1 MDLPGEAFGPL
12 YCGLCLAWLH
22 VWEQVWKQF
31 CSWGSWAWRPHEQ
44 SHHSKDCPQ
53 DSLLGSPPPLTL
65 AICLAR
71 SNGGKEIV
79 LPVPPKTQDLVKK
92 KQPQDV
98 SSWPT
103 IWCCSF
109 LLAMHSQHLF
119 ICCYCC
125 SVAKSH
131 LTLCDPMDCST
142 PGFPV
147 LHHPPEF
154 AQIHVHRVSDATQ
167 PSRPVTPFTC
177 LFRLCGVFIEL
188 PGLCAA
194 ACGLSPVRGV
204 YSSCSVQAS
213 NCTGFPCCKAQAL
226 KYVGSRALR
235 ISSCGTQA

>member
-92 KQPQDV
+92 NNPRMSLPDPQYDAALFYLLCILNIYLFVVIVVQWLSHIWLFATPWTAALQV
-98 SSWPT
+98 SLSFT
-103 IWCCSF
+103 ISRS
-109 LLAMHSQHLF
+109 LLKLMS
-119 ICCYCC
+119 IE
-125 SVAKSH
+125 SV
-131 LTLCDPMDCST
+131 M
-142 PGFPV
+142 
-147 LHHPPEF
+147 PPN
-154 AQIHVHRVSDATQ
+154 
-167 PSRPVTPFTC
+167 
-177 LFRLCGVFIEL
+177 RLV
-188 PGLCAA
+188 
-194 ACGLSPVRGV
+194 LSPPSLAYFG
-204 YSSCSVQAS
+204 
-213 NCTGFPCCKAQAL
+213 
-226 KYVGSRALR
+226 YVGSSLSCPGSVLLHVGFLQCVGSTRAAVFRPLIALASLAAKHR
-235 ISSCGTQA
+235 L